1 MTQYELLQNCLI
13 KLIMFKSVMNNKG
26 FEAEVDLQETPNLE
40 MVAEKPLNSEE
51 IRKRR
56 VDINVLKARAKAIQD
71 KENFKN
77 TTIVIIFL
85 LIIGAIGIY
94 FSA

>member
-1 MTQYELLQNCLI
+1 MSI
-13 KLIMFKSVMNNKG
+13 KG

-40 MVAEKPLNSEE
+40 AIADKPLKQEKIQN
-51 IRKRR
+51 RK

-77 TTIVIIFL
+77 AIVIIVFIATL
-85 LIIGAIGIY
+85 GAAGIF
-94 FSA
+94 FSI

>member
-1 MTQYELLQNCLI
+1 
-13 KLIMFKSVMNNKG
+13 MNNKG

-40 MVAEKPLNSEE
+40 MAAEKPLNSEE
-51 IRKRR
+51 IRKKR

-77 TTIVIIFL
+77 TIIIISFL